1 MSGLYIDRMSTE
13 ALTTRQ
19 LAIAELLR
27 EERYLPISDLAER
40 FTVTTQ
46 TIRRDAAILCDNG
59 LARRLHKGIKSID
72 FPGTENLAYSQRS
85 MMNALG
91 KREIAELVAE
101 LVPAD
106 KDVSVSLGIGTTP
119 EQIAAALGRRERLMI
134 ATNNLNVAFALSGKR
149 DIRVLVSG
157 GNMRPNDRDFVGI
170 EPIEF
175 FSRYRVDFGITGVG
189 GIDENG
195 DFYDFSAEEVAIRQA
210 ILNNCRQRVVVAD
223 ISKFGRSAP
232 VRGGSLNSV
241 DILVTDLPPPAS
253 VQAAAR
259 EAGVQLVYNQIKA
272 SPRNSTQ
279 N

>member
-1 MSGLYIDRMSTE
+1 MSTE
-13 ALTTRQ
+13 SLTDRQ

-27 EERYLPISDLAER
+27 HERFLPISDLADR

-46 TIRRDAAILCDNG
+46 TIRRDAAVLCENG
-59 LARRLHKGIKSID
+59 LARRLHKGIKAID

-85 MMNALG
+85 MLNALG
-91 KREIAELVAE
+91 KREIAELVAD
-101 LVPAD
+101 LIPVD
-106 KDVSVSLGIGTTP
+106 KDISVSLGIGTTP
-119 EQIAAALGRRERLMI
+119 EQIATALGRRERVMV
-134 ATNNLNVAFALSGKR
+134 ATNNLNVALALSGKR
-149 DIRVLVSG
+149 DIRVHVSG
-157 GNMRPNDRDFVGI
+157 GQMRHTDRDFVGI

-210 ILNNCRQRVVVAD
+210 ILGNCRQRVLVAD
-223 ISKFGRSAP
+223 FSKFGRAAP

-241 DILVTDLPPPAS
+241 DILVTDRPPPAS

-259 EAGVQLVYNQIKA
+259 EAGVQLVYNQSKA
-272 SPRNSTQ
+272 SPFPPN
-279 N
+279 